1 MWGDKQIS
9 CQTMADRIGTQWDS
23 AEDAKAVQIN
33 QKKISQQF
41 DFDSNFF
48 ASLNFAMCMYS
59 EETFCFQEIL

>member
-9 CQTMADRIGTQWDS
+9 CQTMADRIGTGGT
-23 AEDAKAVQIN
+23 AKAVQIN

-41 DFDSNFF
+41 NFDSNFF